1 MDFSSFKNANGIE
14 LHDYFMSKNLDELTI
29 EELAYIH
36 LSRRNSRT
44 SIKNGYVSS
53 SLYDLI
59 ETAQA
64 SANNSRTSI
73 YTPMLALF
81 AVLDQIGGAY
91 RNKSKKTNYKNG
103 IKAALDSFS
112 AYTKDEIEYLTTL
125 RNGLY
130 HDGSLLSKN
139 DNGKTNVVFRLDH
152 NAPKTITMPHKPW
165 DGIYHDSLDDYISK
179 INIASLKNDVE
190 KMALECLDLLQSG
203 NLTFKIN
210 DCREFFYKFLF
221 FSPKAT

>member
-1 MDFSSFKNANGIE
+1 MDFSSFKNANGFE
-14 LHDYFMSKNLDELTI
+14 LHDHFTSKNLDELTI

-36 LSRRNSRT
+36 LSRIHSRT
-44 SIKNGYVSS
+44 PIKNANVSS
-53 SLYDLI
+53 SLCDLI

-64 SANNSRTSI
+64 SAINSRTRI

-81 AVLDQIGGAY
+81 AVLDQIGSAY
-91 RNKSKKTNYKNG
+91 RNKSKATNYKNG
-103 IKAALDSFS
+103 IKAALHSFS

-139 DNGKTNVVFRLDH
+139 DNGKTNVVFRLDP
-152 NAPKTITMPHKPW
+152 NAPKTITMPRKPW

-179 INIASLKNDVE
+179 INVASLKNDVE
-190 KMALECLDLLQSG
+190 KIAIECLDLLQNG
-203 NLTFKIN
+203 TLIFKIN

-221 FSPKAT
+221 ASPRAT